1 MNVTIT
7 SPFWKQ
13 RRDQIVESVI
23 PYQWGV
29 MNDEIATEVPDDP
42 AGNQLADNKSHAVE
56 NLRIAAGDEAGEFHG
71 MVFQDSDIYKWLEE
85 AAYALSYHPDPQL
98 RELCDE
104 TVDLIA
110 RAQQSDGY
118 LDTPYQIKTGEWAH
132 RERFT
137 LIQQSHEMYVM
148 GHYIEAAVAYHEVT
162 GNQQALDVACRMAN
176 CIDANFGPEDGK
188 IHGADGHPE
197 IELALAKLYD
207 ATGEERYLNLARYL
221 IDVRGQDPQFYAKQ
235 IAAVDNDY
243 IFRIWDSTS
252 PRTSKPRSRC
262 ASSRPLTAM
271 LCAWPI
277 YALESHMW
285 RVLPAI
291 RACWMRRIVFG
302 TTSCR
307 NACM

>member
-98 RELCDE
+98 RELCDK

-207 ATGEERYLNLARYL
+207 ATGEERYLNLAR
-221 IDVRGQDPQFYAKQ
+221 
-235 IAAVDNDY
+235 
-243 IFRIWDSTS
+243 
-252 PRTSKPRSRC
+252 
-262 ASSRPLTAM
+262 
-271 LCAWPI
+271 
-277 YALESHMW
+277 
-285 RVLPAI
+285 
-291 RACWMRRIVFG
+291 
-302 TTSCR
+302 
-307 NACM
+307 

>member
-110 RAQQSDGY
+110 RAQQSDG
-118 LDTPYQIKTGEWAH
+118 
-132 RERFT
+132 
-137 LIQQSHEMYVM
+137 
-148 GHYIEAAVAYHEVT
+148 
-162 GNQQALDVACRMAN
+162 
-176 CIDANFGPEDGK
+176 
-188 IHGADGHPE
+188 
-197 IELALAKLYD
+197 
-207 ATGEERYLNLARYL
+207 
-221 IDVRGQDPQFYAKQ
+221 
-235 IAAVDNDY
+235 
-243 IFRIWDSTS
+243 
-252 PRTSKPRSRC
+252 
-262 ASSRPLTAM
+262 
-271 LCAWPI
+271 
-277 YALESHMW
+277 
-285 RVLPAI
+285 
-291 RACWMRRIVFG
+291 
-302 TTSCR
+302 
-307 NACM
+307 